1 MQTRHDRIVLVFVV
15 PLRHGIMEGH
25 RIEDRQIAGIAERFP
40 PGCIGD
46 KQNWRGIVEDVGE
59 TLARI
64 GRIERH
70 IGAAR
75 LEDRQQRDDQLVA
88 AGQAQSHTAF
98 GAHAQTHQMTGQAIG
113 ARIELRIGE

>member
-1 MQTRHDRIVLVFVV
+1 MVALGD
-15 PLRHGIMEGH
+15 GIMEGH
-25 RIEDRQIAGIAERFP
+25 RIEDRQIAGIAERLS

-46 KQNWRGIVEDVGE
+46 EQHGRGIVEDVGE

-75 LEDRQQRDDQLVA
+75 LEDGQQRDDQLVA
-88 AGQAQSHTAF
+88 AHHAQGHT
-98 GAHAQTHQMTGQAIG
+98 GLGTHAQTDQVMRQPVG